1 MEIASDE
8 EGGRLQSCACSVYGV
23 GVEQFICLLT
33 FKGKMKW
40 SWNITVLNSWRLVPP
55 LYLDTPR
62 HHYLSFMKC
71 LTASETE
78 VDVTTGIDKGACSM
92 SLLLCCPHLEVACLP
107 CSETDVSF
115 KSLLILLFT
124 LLNQIP
130 F

>member
-78 VDVTTGIDKGACSM
+78 VDVTTSRQRSVQYELT
-92 SLLLCCPHLEVACLP
+92 SLLPTPGGSLP
-107 CSETDVSF
+107 A
-115 KSLLILLFT
+115 LFRDRC
-124 LLNQIP
+124 
-130 F
+130 